1 MDGRWWLGLVAGTLA
16 GTIGCSSWQTRSAGE
31 AMRPTDASAMTAK
44 SLKAQ
49 QQAVAAA
56 KEPPPPR
63 DKRLKSE
70 TLVKLAALKEQAADD
85 AERPQAE
92 RDAFRQQARQ
102 AYQKAIDQDSKCTMA
117 YVALAGS
124 YVNTGEQ
131 DKAFAV
137 YNKAIKTNPNNAGLW
152 FELGSVHAR
161 AKDWTPALECL
172 GQAAQLEPENKQYQK
187 MYGLALARTG
197 KFDDGYSVLVKCMS
211 ESEARYNIA
220 RMQKHVGQVSACQ
233 RQLQLAL
240 QANPDFSPAREMLD
254 ELGRGT
260 PVKIVKYEE
269 PAKQN
274 AAAPPTDPLNLP
286 PVLLGGNGPAPAAPP
301 KDGFDGSRN

>member
-172 GQAAQLEPENKQYQK
+172 GQA
-187 MYGLALARTG
+187 G

-301 KDGFDGSRN
+301 KDGFDGTRN